1 MSNLPPPSSSE
12 SVSPLGKSKKPWYK
26 KTWFFILVGLIVAGN
41 ISDNF
46 FSDKESTESAPTTIL
61 ASSTTTTS
69 TTTIPEVLWGENLK
83 ADILATDLVM
93 LACTELKKVIKEQ
106 TKLIESR
113 ITATEKPSK
122 DQFDSA
128 DYIQEIEW
136 ESMDHLDTAIGL
148 ERAISDPVLTAGSM
162 SLPMETQ
169 YSNFLDEAISAC
181 GLVTD
186 SDALE
191 NSARAL
197 DNRLIGMVSM
207 ANNLPWYPKGFE
219 EYFPDIAFK
228 VSKKGLD
235 CYSCAGLVWEVVTNK
250 SCPNSLYIEANHFDK
265 NGVIDDW
272 TNDTVRALEAGQIAE
287 IELYFYGVNA
297 GTQKIIKAD
306 CY

>member
-1 MSNLPPPSSSE
+1 MSNLPPPSSSQSMSP
-12 SVSPLGKSKKPWYK
+12 SVKSKKPWYK
-26 KTWFFILVGLIVAGN
+26 STWFLILVGLIVVGN
-41 ISDNF
+41 ISNNFISDSDN
-46 FSDKESTESAPTTIL
+46 SGTAPTTVL
-61 ASSTTTTS
+61 ESATTTS
-69 TTTIPEVLWGENLK
+69 TTTIPERLWSENLRVEV
-83 ADILATDLVM
+83 LATDLV
-93 LACTELKKVIKEQ
+93 LETCTELKKIIKEQ

-136 ESMDHLDTAIGL
+136 ESTDHLDTAIGL
-148 ERAISDPVLTAGSM
+148 ERAISAPVLTAGSM
-162 SLPMETQ
+162 SLPTETQ
-169 YSNFLDEAISAC
+169 FSNFLDEAIRAC
-181 GLVTD
+181 GLLTD

-207 ANNLPWYPKGFE
+207 AENLPWYPKGFE
-219 EYFPDIAFK
+219 EFFPDIAFR

-265 NGVIDDW
+265 SGVIDDW

-287 IELYFYGVNA
+287 IELYFYSVNA
-297 GTQKIIKAD
+297 GTQRIIKAD